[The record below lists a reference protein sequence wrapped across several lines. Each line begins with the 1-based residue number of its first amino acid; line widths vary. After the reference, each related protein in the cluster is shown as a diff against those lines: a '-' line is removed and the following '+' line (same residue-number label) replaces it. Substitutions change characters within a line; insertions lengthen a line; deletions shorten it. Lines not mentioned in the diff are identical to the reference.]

1 MGGVKVKEETAEIL
15 RLAKEP
21 SLQSFGVVIGLLQLM
36 YMYIILITV
45 LVWSLDLGSFFFVR
59 LLLKYTLYWKKV
71 KKQAVLE

>member
-45 LVWSLDLGSFFFVR
+45 LV
-59 LLLKYTLYWKKV
+59 
-71 KKQAVLE
+71 

>member
-36 YMYIILITV
+36 YM
-45 LVWSLDLGSFFFVR
+45 FFFFLFVSFWN
-59 LLLKYTLYWKKV
+59 TLYIKK
-71 KKQAVLE
+71 KLKSRQF